1 MKTAVL
7 AVLAATAA
15 PWADANAQ
23 APSTGSGQKYPVK
36 PVRYIVP
43 FPAGASPDIVGRLLS
58 DRLSRIWGQQVVVD
72 NRSGA
77 GGTVG
82 AGIAARA
89 APDSYTL
96 FQCNIA
102 SNAIAASLYAKLSYD
117 PPRDFAPIT
126 RVGTTASAIIVHPS
140 LPATTVAEFVAH
152 ARANPGKLSYGSS
165 AAGTSP
171 HLGMELFDTLAKI
184 KVVHI
189 AYKGAPQAISDLI
202 GGQVPVAVSNIPALL
217 PPIQSGRARA
227 IAVTS
232 LKRSPQL
239 PSVPTMDESGFKG
252 YEVTSWYGVC
262 APVGTP
268 VAVLDKVNG
277 DLSKILL
284 SADVQ
289 QRMTEM
295 VIDAAPT
302 SRDVFTAFISA
313 ETKRWAQVVKDAGL
327 ALQ

>member
-1 MKTAVL
+1 MTNVKSTCMTMVVL
-7 AVLAATAA
+7 LLCVCGARVTF
-15 PWADANAQ
+15 AQ
-23 APSTGSGQKYPVK
+23 AYPVK

-43 FPAGASPDIVGRLLS
+43 FPAGASPDIVGRLMA
-58 DRLSRIWGQQVVVD
+58 DRLSRIWGQQVIVD

-89 APDSYTL
+89 APDGYTF

-102 SNAIAASLYAKLSYD
+102 SNAIAGSLYAKLPYD

-126 RVGTTASAIIVHPS
+126 RIGTTASVIIVHPS
-140 LPATTVAEFVAH
+140 VPVNTVAEFVAH
-152 ARANPGKLSYGSS
+152 AKANPGKLSYGSS

-171 HLGMELFDTLAKI
+171 HLGMELFNTLAKI
-184 KVVHI
+184 NVVHI
-189 AYKGAPQAISDLI
+189 AYKGAPQAVADLI
-202 GGQVPVAVSNIPALL
+202 GGQVPVAISNIPALL

-232 LKRSPQL
+232 LKRAPQL
-239 PSVPTMDESGFKG
+239 PATPTMDESGFKG
-252 YEVTSWYGVC
+252 FEVTSWYGVC
-262 APVGTP
+262 APAGTP
-268 VAVLDKVNG
+268 APLLDKVHA

-284 SADVQ
+284 APDVQ

-295 VIDAAPT
+295 VIEAAPT
-302 SRDVFTAFISA
+302 SRAEFTAYMAA
-313 ETKRWAQVVKDAGL
+313 ETKRWAQVVRDAKL
-327 ALQ
+327 TPQ

>member
-1 MKTAVL
+1 MRLV
-7 AVLAATAA
+7 VLAALVAA
-15 PWADANAQ
+15 ALPLTSGLRIAAAQ
-23 APSTGSGQKYPVK
+23 AYPVK

-43 FPAGASPDIVGRLLS
+43 FPAGASPDIVGRLLA
-58 DRLSRIWGQQVVVD
+58 DRLSRIWGQQVIVD

-89 APDSYTL
+89 APDGYTF

-102 SNAIAASLYAKLSYD
+102 SNAIAGSLYAKLPYD

-126 RVGTTASAIIVHPS
+126 RIGTTASAIIVHPS
-140 LPATTVAEFVAH
+140 LPTATVAEFVAY

-171 HLGMELFDTLAKI
+171 HLGMELFNTLAKI

-232 LKRSPQL
+232 LKRASQL
-239 PSVPTMDESGFKG
+239 PLVPTMDESGFKG
-252 YEVTSWYGVC
+252 FEVTSWYGVC
-262 APVGTP
+262 APAGTP
-268 VAVLDKVNG
+268 VAVLDKVQG

-289 QRMTEM
+289 VRMTEM

-302 SRDVFTAFISA
+302 SREAFTAFISA

>member
-1 MKTAVL
+1 MLHVKSL
-7 AVLAATAA
+7 LIATAA
-15 PWADANAQ
+15 LAPWWLNPTAVIAQ
-23 APSTGSGQKYPVK
+23 SYPSK

-43 FPAGASPDIVGRLLS
+43 FPAGASPDIVGRLMA
-58 DRLSRIWGQQVVVD
+58 DRLSRIWGQQVIVD

-89 APDSYTL
+89 APDGYTL

-102 SNAIAASLYAKLSYD
+102 SNAIAGSLYAKLPYD
-117 PPRDFAPIT
+117 PSRDFAPIT
-126 RVGTTASAIIVHPS
+126 RIGTTASVLIVHPS
-140 LPATTVAEFVAH
+140 LPVTTVAEFIAH
-152 ARANPGKLSYGSS
+152 AKANPGKLSYGSS

-171 HLGMELFDTLAKI
+171 HLGMELFNTLAKTN
-184 KVVHI
+184 VVHI

-202 GGQVPVAVSNIPALL
+202 GGQVPVAISNIPALL

-232 LKRSPQL
+232 LKRAAQL
-239 PSVPTMDESGFKG
+239 PTTPTMDESGLKG
-252 YEVTSWYGVC
+252 FEVTSWYGVC
-262 APVGTP
+262 APAGT
-268 VAVLDKVNG
+268 AESVLNKIHA
-277 DLSKILL
+277 DLSKVLL
-284 SADVQ
+284 APDVQ

-302 SRDVFTAFISA
+302 SREAFATFTRT